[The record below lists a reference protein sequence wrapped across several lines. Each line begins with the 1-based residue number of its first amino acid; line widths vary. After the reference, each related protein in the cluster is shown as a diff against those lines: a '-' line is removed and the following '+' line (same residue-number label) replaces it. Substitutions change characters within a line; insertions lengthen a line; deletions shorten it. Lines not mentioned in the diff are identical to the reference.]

1 MENNKESNEEDY
13 AEDTNMDEYL
23 DDDYLVQLHN
33 ELKKAKIQR
42 KQAEQDTNLLDNR
55 IKCLRNEEVK
65 ANKRNEELH
74 KKTQKKIMSIQQQEE
89 ELRKKLEFRER
100 KQREL
105 EEKREQNKQLKENN
119 RMAILSKQEENRR
132 KLEEDLNNLKE
143 LKKANMEMKNYQKIE
158 DLQNKKTQADYI
170 KSQHTIAEEKRR
182 AMELEKKSRIKEE
195 LERKILEEEEKIK
208 NAEMKKLMLE
218 EEETNIM
225 KSLKT
230 TTQQHEALV
239 RDYEKLTSSSGKKK
253 KK

>member
-1 MENNKESNEEDY
+1 MQNNAEYKEEDY

-74 KKTQKKIMSIQQQEE
+74 KTTQKKIVSIQQQEE
-89 ELRKKLEFRER
+89 DLRKKLEFRER

-105 EEKREQNKQLKENN
+105 EQKREQNKQLKENN
-119 RMAILSKQEENRR
+119 RMAILLKQEENRK
-132 KLEEDLNNLKE
+132 KLEDDLNNLKV

-158 DLQNKKTQADYI
+158 DLQNKKTIREKTSNNESYGPEENYVLYYI
-170 KSQHTIAEEKRR
+170 R
-182 AMELEKKSRIKEE
+182 
-195 LERKILEEEEKIK
+195 
-208 NAEMKKLMLE
+208 
-218 EEETNIM
+218 
-225 KSLKT
+225 
-230 TTQQHEALV
+230 TQ
-239 RDYEKLTSSSGKKK
+239 GKKVLNK
-253 KK
+253 FRNLFSEEDQNNYKDVFIK

>member
-1 MENNKESNEEDY
+1 MENKEEDY
-13 AEDTNMDEYL
+13 AEETNMDEYL

-33 ELKKAKIQR
+33 ELKRTKLQR

-55 IKCLRNEEVK
+55 IKCLRNEEEK
-65 ANKRNEELH
+65 ANKRNEDLH
-74 KKTQKKIMSIQQQEE
+74 KTTQKKIVSIQQQEE
-89 ELRKKLEFRER
+89 DLRKKLEFRER
-100 KQREL
+100 KQRE
-105 EEKREQNKQLKENN
+105 EKREQNIKLKENN
-119 RMAILSKQEENRR
+119 RMAILLKQEENR
-132 KLEEDLNNLKE
+132 KKFEDDLNNLKE

-170 KSQHTIAEEKRR
+170 KSQQIIAEEKRR
-182 AMELEKKSRIKEE
+182 AKELEKKSRVKEE

-225 KSLKT
+225 KSLKE

-239 RDYEKLTSSSGKKK
+239 QDYEKLTSSSGKKK
-253 KK
+253 